1 MPQPST
7 VPPTPSDNYTSTRL
21 DETRLRRR
29 LLEGVW
35 RSDLE
40 QRMREQVGTVRAN
53 AWGRPSL
60 ALNFF
65 ASVVRELSTLYDS
78 PYRVTHDRASEEQ
91 TAALVDRMR
100 LGGIF
105 GIMPEVQRLTLGLRE
120 EFIRPHV
127 DARGRLRFRTVTPD
141 MTLAKSTVDEPDRP
155 IAVQEYRLRHLEGS
169 DEPEWTIDYLSIED
183 PQNPIYKV
191 CRVAANGYAG
201 EDITQQVLGGDFSG
215 SLYPYRRK
223 VFVPA
228 EGSDVE
234 VPDFGR
240 DSDGNPLGEPVLP
253 YILYHAKGTRDR
265 LFDPFAGHEIVD
277 GTLDTAVLHQMLMHV
292 FKDASWP
299 QRYTVNLEV
308 GAAEV
313 IGDGSTRRAEV
324 IADPS
329 TILGLHTPRDEETN
343 LQPMVGQ
350 WQAGGDV
357 EKMEGTLAN
366 IVARLATEAG
376 IPPSDIQR
384 LGGTARSGAAISLT
398 NAGKRKAQR
407 KYGAIFRD
415 YDERLVALCAIM
427 LNSATGS
434 SFVEGGYTVV
444 YPQLPLSPEEL
455 KARREEVI
463 EMLDRRLITPVDA
476 YIELHPGTTETQAA
490 LKVAEAAGETVE
502 SPQVAPV
509 EDMRAALDE
518 VEGALESMTD
528 DDRDD
533 VREALE
539 ESASVLRALLG
550 MDGDE

>member
-1 MPQPST
+1 MPQST
-7 VPPTPSDNYTSTRL
+7 SVPPMPSDAYTTQRIE
-21 DETRLRRR
+21 ETRLRRR

-35 RSDLE
+35 MSDLE
-40 QRMREQVGTVRAN
+40 QRMREQVGTVRSN

-78 PYRVTHDRASEEQ
+78 PYRVTHDLASPEQ
-91 TAALVDRMR
+91 TDVLVDKMR

-127 DARGRLRFRTVTPD
+127 DDKGMLRFRTVTPD
-141 MTLAKSTVDEPDRP
+141 MTLALSTVDEPDRP
-155 IAVQEYRLRHLEGS
+155 VMVQEYRLRQIGE
-169 DEPEWTIDYLSIED
+169 DADPVWTADFLSIAD
-183 PQNPIYKV
+183 PLNPKYSV
-191 CRVAANGYAG
+191 HLVRDDGSLG
-201 EDITQQVLGGDFSG
+201 QDITETVLGGKFSG
-215 SLYPYRRK
+215 AAYPYRRK
-223 VFVPA
+223 AFVLPA
-228 EGSDVE
+228 GAPQPRRKPQDYGTDEE
-234 VPDFGR
+234 
-240 DSDGNPLGEPVLP
+240 GNPLGAPVLP

-265 LFDPFAGHEIVD
+265 LFDPFAGHEVVD

-299 QRYTVNLEV
+299 QRWTVNLEV
-308 GAAEV
+308 GGAE
-313 IGDGSTRRAEV
+313 IIAEGTSGSRRAEV
-324 IADPS
+324 IADPATVLS
-329 TILGLHTPRDEETN
+329 MHTPRDEETA

-350 WQAGGDV
+350 WKPGGDV
-357 EKMEGTLAN
+357 STMEGTLAN

-415 YDERLVALCAIM
+415 YDERLVALCAIL
-427 LNSATGS
+427 LNSATGTA
-434 SFVEGGYTVV
+434 FVEGGYTVV

-463 EMLDRRLITPVDA
+463 AMLDRGLITKVDA
-476 YIELHPGTTETQAA
+476 YIELHPGTTPEQARR
-490 LKVAEAAGETVE
+490 KVAEASGTPTE
-502 SPQVAPV
+502 
-509 EDMRAALDE
+509 
-518 VEGALESMTD
+518 
-528 DDRDD
+528 
-533 VREALE
+533 
-539 ESASVLRALLG
+539 
-550 MDGDE
+550 

>member
-1 MPQPST
+1 MPQPTS
-7 VPPTPSDNYTSTRL
+7 VPPVPGDAYTTQRIE
-21 DETRLRRR
+21 ETRLRRR

-35 RSDLE
+35 MADLE
-40 QRMREQVGTVRAN
+40 RRMRKQVGTVRSA

-78 PYRVTHDRASEEQ
+78 PYRVTHDLASPGQ
-91 TAALVDRMR
+91 TELLVDKMR

-127 DARGRLRFRTVTPD
+127 DDKGRLRFRTVTPD
-141 MTLAKSTVDEPDRP
+141 MTTALSTVDEPDRP
-155 IAVQEYRLRHLEGS
+155 VVVHEYRLRQIGE
-169 DEPEWTIDYLSIED
+169 EAEAVWTVDVLSVAD
-183 PQNPIYKV
+183 PMAPVYAV
-191 CRVAANGYAG
+191 HRVLDSGQPG
-201 EDITQQVLGGDFSG
+201 KDITQVVLGGTFSG
-215 SLYPYRRK
+215 EDYPYRRK
-223 VFVPA
+223 PFVPR
-228 EGSDVE
+228 EGAPEPRVKPTDYGTDTE
-234 VPDFGR
+234 
-240 DSDGNPLGEPVLP
+240 GNPLGAPVLP

-265 LFDPFAGHEIVD
+265 LFDPFAGHEVVD
-277 GTLDTAVLHQMLMHV
+277 GTLDTAVLHQMLLHV

-299 QRYTVNLEV
+299 QRYTVNLNV
-308 GAAEV
+308 GGAE
-313 IGDGSTRRAEV
+313 IIDDGDGGRRAEV
-324 IADPS
+324 IADPA
-329 TILGLHTPRDEETN
+329 TILPLYTPRDEETV

-350 WQAGGDV
+350 WKPGGDV

-415 YDERLVALCAIM
+415 YDERLVALCAIL

-463 EMLDRRLITPVDA
+463 AMLDRKLITPVDA
-476 YIELHPGTTETQAA
+476 YIELHPGTTPEQARR
-490 LKVAEAAGETVE
+490 KVEEASGL
-502 SPQVAPV
+502 APLAT
-509 EDMRAALDE
+509 EDDKMAALDE
-518 VEGALESMTD
+518 IEGALEALPND
-528 DDRDD
+528 VAEE

-539 ESASVLRALLG
+539 ECARLLRPSQG
-550 MDGDE
+550 EG